1 MHKLPRRSSIVTLV
15 VIAVAVG
22 VILSCASDGK
32 HLKHCYAITEG
43 ATVTTLVIEEGPPS
57 LLTVYEKEN
66 GKDVVPPAT
75 FEVTMDGNAFKFADG
90 TRVLFDDQ
98 KLTGAG
104 VFAELV
110 FHKTDCPPE

>member
-32 HLKHCYAITEG
+32 H
-43 ATVTTLVIEEGPPS
+43 
-57 LLTVYEKEN
+57 
-66 GKDVVPPAT
+66 VVPPAT